1 MGAPLEPLLMDHLLQ
16 DPSHYRLDLQHLL
29 SMLVVAVAVVLEAE
43 EAVALDT
50 MVVVAAVTTLAQL
63 PRAPQARAA
72 LTREA

>member
-1 MGAPLEPLLMDHLLQ
+1 MGVILPLPQMDHPLQ